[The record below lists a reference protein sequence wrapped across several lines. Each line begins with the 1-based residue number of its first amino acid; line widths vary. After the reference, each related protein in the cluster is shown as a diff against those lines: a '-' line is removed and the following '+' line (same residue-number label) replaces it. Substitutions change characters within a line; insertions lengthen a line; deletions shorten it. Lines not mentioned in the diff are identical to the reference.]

1 MSLIHCQTD
10 RRHFCVYMKFFI
22 IFIRGIP
29 EAEVKSIVQL
39 AKISAQIE
47 RCRLDMEMTQE
58 EFAKYMGVSQGMV
71 SRWENRD
78 YNFTV
83 KSLNDICQKLNLSL
97 TIDML
102 PIEAVKDYNVVNWDG
117 EIMPVKTPKRAW
129 LENYDIEGA
138 IA

>member
-1 MSLIHCQTD
+1 MG
-10 RRHFCVYMKFFI
+10 
-22 IFIRGIP
+22 IREKMANAKKSNWITQGIP

-97 TIDML
+97 TIDMF
-102 PIEAVKDYNVVNWDG
+102 PIEVVKDYNVVNWDG
-117 EIMPVKTPKRAW
+117 EIMPMKTPKRAW
-129 LENYDIEGA
+129 LQNYDIEGA

>member
-1 MSLIHCQTD
+1 MG
-10 RRHFCVYMKFFI
+10 
-22 IFIRGIP
+22 IREKMANAKKSNWITQGIP

-58 EFAKYMGVSQGMV
+58 EFAQYLGVSQGMV

-129 LENYDIEGA
+129 LENYDIGGA

>member
-1 MSLIHCQTD
+1 MG
-10 RRHFCVYMKFFI
+10 
-22 IFIRGIP
+22 IREKMASAKKSNWITQGIP

-58 EFAKYMGVSQGMV
+58 EFAQYLGVSQGMV

-117 EIMPVKTPKRAW
+117 EIMSVKTPKRAW

>member
-1 MSLIHCQTD
+1 MG
-10 RRHFCVYMKFFI
+10 
-22 IFIRGIP
+22 IREKMASAKKSNWITQGIP
-29 EAEVKSIVQL
+29 EAEVKSIVQM

-58 EFAKYMGVSQGMV
+58 EFAQYLGVSQGML

-129 LENYDIEGA
+129 LVNYDIEGA

>member
-1 MSLIHCQTD
+1 
-10 RRHFCVYMKFFI
+10 
-22 IFIRGIP
+22 
-29 EAEVKSIVQL
+29 
-39 AKISAQIE
+39 
-47 RCRLDMEMTQE
+47 MTQE
-58 EFAKYMGVSQGMV
+58 EFAQYLGVSQGMV

-117 EIMPVKTPKRAW
+117 EIMSVKTPKRAW
-129 LENYDIEGA
+129 LENYDIGGA

>member
-1 MSLIHCQTD
+1 MG
-10 RRHFCVYMKFFI
+10 
-22 IFIRGIP
+22 IREKMANAKKSNWITQGIP

-58 EFAKYMGVSQGMV
+58 EFAQYLGVSQGMV

-129 LENYDIEGA
+129 LVNYDIEGA

>member
-1 MSLIHCQTD
+1 MG
-10 RRHFCVYMKFFI
+10 
-22 IFIRGIP
+22 IREKMANAKKSNWITQGIP

-58 EFAKYMGVSQGMV
+58 EFAQYMGVSQGMV

>member
-1 MSLIHCQTD
+1 MG
-10 RRHFCVYMKFFI
+10 
-22 IFIRGIP
+22 IREKMASAKKSNWITQGIP

-39 AKISAQIE
+39 AKISAHIE

-58 EFAKYMGVSQGMV
+58 EFAQYLGVSQGMV

-129 LENYDIEGA
+129 LVNYDIEGA

>member
-1 MSLIHCQTD
+1 MG
-10 RRHFCVYMKFFI
+10 
-22 IFIRGIP
+22 IREKMANAKKSNWITQGIP

-102 PIEAVKDYNVVNWDG
+102 PIEVVKDYNVVNWDG

-129 LENYDIEGA
+129 LENYDIGGA

>member
-1 MSLIHCQTD
+1 MG
-10 RRHFCVYMKFFI
+10 
-22 IFIRGIP
+22 IREKMASAKKSNWITQGIP
-29 EAEVKSIVQL
+29 EAEVKSLVQL

-58 EFAKYMGVSQGMV
+58 EFAQYLGVSQGMV

-129 LENYDIEGA
+129 LVNYDIEGA

>member
-1 MSLIHCQTD
+1 MG
-10 RRHFCVYMKFFI
+10 
-22 IFIRGIP
+22 IREKMANAKKSNWITQGIP

-97 TIDML
+97 TIDMF
-102 PIEAVKDYNVVNWDG
+102 PIEVVKDYNVVNWDG
-117 EIMPVKTPKRAW
+117 EIMPMKTPQRAW
-129 LENYDIEGA
+129 LQNYDIEGA

>member
-1 MSLIHCQTD
+1 MG
-10 RRHFCVYMKFFI
+10 
-22 IFIRGIP
+22 IREKMANAKKSNWITQGIP

-102 PIEAVKDYNVVNWDG
+102 PIEVVKDYNVVNWDG

-129 LENYDIEGA
+129 LVNYDIEGA

>member
-1 MSLIHCQTD
+1 MG
-10 RRHFCVYMKFFI
+10 
-22 IFIRGIP
+22 IREKMANAKKSNWITQGIP

-58 EFAKYMGVSQGMV
+58 EFAQYMGVSQGMV

-117 EIMPVKTPKRAW
+117 EIMSVKTPKRAW

>member
-1 MSLIHCQTD
+1 MG
-10 RRHFCVYMKFFI
+10 
-22 IFIRGIP
+22 IREKMANAKKSNWITQGIP

-58 EFAKYMGVSQGMV
+58 EFAQYMGVSQGMV

-97 TIDML
+97 TIDMF
-102 PIEAVKDYNVVNWDG
+102 PIEVVKDYNVVNWDG
-117 EIMPVKTPKRAW
+117 EIMPMKTPKRAW
-129 LENYDIEGA
+129 LQNYDIEGA

>member
-1 MSLIHCQTD
+1 MG
-10 RRHFCVYMKFFI
+10 
-22 IFIRGIP
+22 IREKMASAKKSNWITQGIP

-129 LENYDIEGA
+129 LVNYDIEGA

>member
-1 MSLIHCQTD
+1 MG
-10 RRHFCVYMKFFI
+10 
-22 IFIRGIP
+22 IREKMASAKKSNWITQGIP

-58 EFAKYMGVSQGMV
+58 EFAQYLGVSQGMV

-102 PIEAVKDYNVVNWDG
+102 PIEAVKNYNVVNWDG

-129 LENYDIEGA
+129 LENYDIGGA

>member
-1 MSLIHCQTD
+1 MG
-10 RRHFCVYMKFFI
+10 
-22 IFIRGIP
+22 IREKMANAKKSNWITQGIP

-117 EIMPVKTPKRAW
+117 EIMPMKTTKRAW
-129 LENYDIEGA
+129 LQNYDIEGA

>member
-1 MSLIHCQTD
+1 MG
-10 RRHFCVYMKFFI
+10 
-22 IFIRGIP
+22 IREKMANAKKSNWITQGIP

-97 TIDML
+97 TIDMF
-102 PIEAVKDYNVVNWDG
+102 PIEVVKDYNVVNWDG
-117 EIMPVKTPKRAW
+117 KIMPMKTPKRAW
-129 LENYDIEGA
+129 LQNYDIEGA

>member
-1 MSLIHCQTD
+1 MEENT
-10 RRHFCVYMKFFI
+10 MG
-22 IFIRGIP
+22 IREKMANAKKSNWITQGIP

-97 TIDML
+97 TIDMF
-102 PIEAVKDYNVVNWDG
+102 PIEVVKDYNVVNWDG
-117 EIMPVKTPKRAW
+117 KIMPMKTPKRAW
-129 LENYDIEGA
+129 LQNYDIEGA

>member
-1 MSLIHCQTD
+1 MG
-10 RRHFCVYMKFFI
+10 
-22 IFIRGIP
+22 IREKMANAKKSNWITQGIP

-58 EFAKYMGVSQGMV
+58 EFAQYMGVSQGMV

-129 LENYDIEGA
+129 LVNYDIEGA

>member
-1 MSLIHCQTD
+1 MG
-10 RRHFCVYMKFFI
+10 
-22 IFIRGIP
+22 IREKMASAKKSNWITQGIP
-29 EAEVKSIVQL
+29 EAEVKCIVQL

-58 EFAKYMGVSQGMV
+58 EFAQYLGVSQGMV

-129 LENYDIEGA
+129 LENYDIGGA

>member
-1 MSLIHCQTD
+1 
-10 RRHFCVYMKFFI
+10 
-22 IFIRGIP
+22 
-29 EAEVKSIVQL
+29 
-39 AKISAQIE
+39 
-47 RCRLDMEMTQE
+47 MTQE
-58 EFAKYMGVSQGMV
+58 EFAQYLGVSQGMV

-83 KSLNDICQKLNLSL
+83 KSLNDICRKLNLSL

-117 EIMPVKTPKRAW
+117 EIMSVKTPKRAW
-129 LENYDIEGA
+129 LENYDIGGA

>member
-1 MSLIHCQTD
+1 MG
-10 RRHFCVYMKFFI
+10 
-22 IFIRGIP
+22 IREKMANAKKSNWITQGIP

-39 AKISAQIE
+39 ARISAQIE

-97 TIDML
+97 TIDLL
-102 PIEAVKDYNVVNWDG
+102 PIEIVKDYNIVNWDG
-117 EIMPVKTPKRAW
+117 EIMPIKAPKRAW
-129 LENYDIEGA
+129 LQNYDIEGA

>member
-1 MSLIHCQTD
+1 MEENT
-10 RRHFCVYMKFFI
+10 MG
-22 IFIRGIP
+22 IREKMANAKKSNWITQGIP

-58 EFAKYMGVSQGMV
+58 EFAQYMGVSQGMV

-117 EIMPVKTPKRAW
+117 EIMPMKTTKRAW
-129 LENYDIEGA
+129 LQNYDIEGA

>member
-1 MSLIHCQTD
+1 MG
-10 RRHFCVYMKFFI
+10 
-22 IFIRGIP
+22 IREKMANAKKSNWITQGIP

-58 EFAKYMGVSQGMV
+58 EFAQYLGVSQGMV

-117 EIMPVKTPKRAW
+117 EIMSVKTPKRAW

>member
-1 MSLIHCQTD
+1 MG
-10 RRHFCVYMKFFI
+10 
-22 IFIRGIP
+22 IREKMASAKKSNWITQGIP

-117 EIMPVKTPKRAW
+117 EIMPMKTTKRAW
-129 LENYDIEGA
+129 LQNYDIEGA

>member
-1 MSLIHCQTD
+1 MG
-10 RRHFCVYMKFFI
+10 
-22 IFIRGIP
+22 IREKMANAKKSNWITQGIP

-97 TIDML
+97 TIDMF

-129 LENYDIEGA
+129 LVNYDIEGA

>member
-1 MSLIHCQTD
+1 MEENT
-10 RRHFCVYMKFFI
+10 MG
-22 IFIRGIP
+22 IREKMANAKKSNWITQGIP

-58 EFAKYMGVSQGMV
+58 EFAQYMGVSQGMV

-129 LENYDIEGA
+129 LENYDIGGA

>member
-1 MSLIHCQTD
+1 MG
-10 RRHFCVYMKFFI
+10 
-22 IFIRGIP
+22 IREKMASAKKSNWITQGIP

-58 EFAKYMGVSQGMV
+58 EFAQYLGVSQGMV

-83 KSLNDICQKLNLSL
+83 KSLNHICQKLNLSL

-129 LENYDIEGA
+129 LENYDIGGA

>member
-1 MSLIHCQTD
+1 MG
-10 RRHFCVYMKFFI
+10 
-22 IFIRGIP
+22 IREKMASAKKSNWITQGIP

-58 EFAKYMGVSQGMV
+58 EFAQYLGVSQGMV

-129 LENYDIEGA
+129 LVNYDIEGA

>member
-1 MSLIHCQTD
+1 MG
-10 RRHFCVYMKFFI
+10 
-22 IFIRGIP
+22 IREKMANAKKSNWITQGIP

-47 RCRLDMEMTQE
+47 RCRLDMEMTQK
-58 EFAKYMGVSQGMV
+58 EFAQYLGVSQGMV

-117 EIMPVKTPKRAW
+117 EIMSVKTPKRAW

>member
-1 MSLIHCQTD
+1 MG
-10 RRHFCVYMKFFI
+10 
-22 IFIRGIP
+22 IREKMANAKKSNWITQGIP
-29 EAEVKSIVQL
+29 EAEVKSLVQL

-117 EIMPVKTPKRAW
+117 EIMPMKTTKRAW
-129 LENYDIEGA
+129 LQNYDIEGA

>member
-1 MSLIHCQTD
+1 MG
-10 RRHFCVYMKFFI
+10 
-22 IFIRGIP
+22 IREKMANAKKSNWITQGIP

-117 EIMPVKTPKRAW
+117 EIMSVKTPKKAW

>member
-1 MSLIHCQTD
+1 MG
-10 RRHFCVYMKFFI
+10 
-22 IFIRGIP
+22 IREKMASAKKSNWITQGIP

-117 EIMPVKTPKRAW
+117 E
-129 LENYDIEGA
+129 YDCIGN
-138 IA
+138 

>member
-1 MSLIHCQTD
+1 MG
-10 RRHFCVYMKFFI
+10 
-22 IFIRGIP
+22 IREKMASAKKSNWITQGIP
-29 EAEVKSIVQL
+29 EAEVKSIVQM

-58 EFAKYMGVSQGMV
+58 EFAQYLGVSQGMV

-117 EIMPVKTPKRAW
+117 EIMSVKTPKRAW

>member
-1 MSLIHCQTD
+1 MG
-10 RRHFCVYMKFFI
+10 
-22 IFIRGIP
+22 IREKMANAKKSNWITQGIP

-58 EFAKYMGVSQGMV
+58 EFAQYMGVSQGMV

-117 EIMPVKTPKRAW
+117 EIMPMKTTKRAW
-129 LENYDIEGA
+129 LQNYDIEGA

>member
-1 MSLIHCQTD
+1 MG
-10 RRHFCVYMKFFI
+10 
-22 IFIRGIP
+22 IREKMANAKKSNWITQGIP

-97 TIDML
+97 TIDMF
-102 PIEAVKDYNVVNWDG
+102 PIEVVKDYNVVNWDG
-117 EIMPVKTPKRAW
+117 EIMPMKTPKRAW
-129 LENYDIEGA
+129 LQSYDIEGA

>member
-1 MSLIHCQTD
+1 MG
-10 RRHFCVYMKFFI
+10 
-22 IFIRGIP
+22 IRKKMANAKKSNWITQGIP

-97 TIDML
+97 TIDMF
-102 PIEAVKDYNVVNWDG
+102 PIEVVKDYNVVNWDG
-117 EIMPVKTPKRAW
+117 EIMPMKTPKRAW
-129 LENYDIEGA
+129 LQNYDIEGA

>member
-1 MSLIHCQTD
+1 MG
-10 RRHFCVYMKFFI
+10 
-22 IFIRGIP
+22 IREKMANAKKSNWITQGIP

-58 EFAKYMGVSQGMV
+58 EFAQYLGVSQGMV

-97 TIDML
+97 TIDMF
-102 PIEAVKDYNVVNWDG
+102 PIEVVKDYNVVNWDG
-117 EIMPVKTPKRAW
+117 KIMPMKTPKRAW
-129 LENYDIEGA
+129 LQNYDIEGA

>member
-1 MSLIHCQTD
+1 MG
-10 RRHFCVYMKFFI
+10 
-22 IFIRGIP
+22 IREKMASAKKSNWITQGIP

-102 PIEAVKDYNVVNWDG
+102 PIEVVKDYNVVNWDG